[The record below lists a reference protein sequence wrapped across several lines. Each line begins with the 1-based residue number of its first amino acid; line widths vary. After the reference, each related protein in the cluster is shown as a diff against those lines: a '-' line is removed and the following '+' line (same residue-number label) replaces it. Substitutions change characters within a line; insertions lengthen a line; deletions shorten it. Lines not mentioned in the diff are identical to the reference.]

1 VFRAYLAVE
10 LRAWPHGTWASV
22 GVDPQ
27 AVAVA
32 VIGCWQ
38 DGHIMGLQCG
48 GLTHE
53 DARALERPA
62 MTLARA
68 GLRDRL
74 AHQVGQAYRQWLH
87 LASGRRSGDHIL

>member
-1 VFRAYLAVE
+1 
-10 LRAWPHGTWASV
+10 
-22 GVDPQ
+22 
-27 AVAVA
+27 
-32 VIGCWQ
+32 
-38 DGHIMGLQCG
+38 MGLQCG

-74 AHQVGQAYRQWLH
+74 ANQVGQAYRQWGH
-87 LASGRRSGDHIL
+87 TSGHRSGDHVL